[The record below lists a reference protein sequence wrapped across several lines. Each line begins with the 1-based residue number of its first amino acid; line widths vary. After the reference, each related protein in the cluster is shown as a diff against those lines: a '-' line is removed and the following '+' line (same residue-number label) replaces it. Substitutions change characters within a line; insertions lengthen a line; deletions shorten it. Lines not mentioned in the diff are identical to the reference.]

1 VRAKIEA
8 DGLGIRFLFDRERR
22 LVTPTLAALRRRG
35 SETWGLQGI
44 DMTIASGEG
53 IALIGRSGSGKTTLL
68 RALAGILVPDEGSL
82 HVTGR
87 VGSLLSIDAGLMS
100 ILTGRENATL
110 RAVLAGIPRTDSRA
124 RLDEIK
130 DRTGLGTYFDR
141 PVSSYSQGMRA
152 RLGFTVADEA
162 DPDVLL
168 LDEVHEALDHE
179 FREVVEQRAHEI
191 IAKGGIV
198 VAAGHDHE
206 MLHRLC
212 KRAFWLEGGG
222 VRMEGEFAAVR
233 TAYLDA
239 Y

>member
-1 VRAKIEA
+1 MSAKIEA
-8 DGLGIRFLFDRERR
+8 HGLGIRFLFDRERR

-44 DMTIASGEG
+44 DLTIASGEG

-68 RALAGILVPDEGSL
+68 RALAGILVPDDGSL

-100 ILTGRENATL
+100 ILTGRENAVL
-110 RAVLAGIPRTDSRA
+110 RGVLAGIPRAETRA

-130 DRTGLGTYFDR
+130 ERTGLGTYFER

-152 RLGFTVADEA
+152 RLGFAVADEA
-162 DPDVLL
+162 GPDVLL

-191 IAKGGIV
+191 IAGGGIV

-233 TAYLDA
+233 NAYLDA

>member
-1 VRAKIEA
+1 MNAKIEA
-8 DGLGIRFLFDRERR
+8 HGLGIQFLFDRERR

-35 SETWGLQGI
+35 SETWGLQGV
-44 DMTIASGEG
+44 DLAIASGEG

-68 RALAGILVPDEGSL
+68 RALAGILVPDNGTL
-82 HVTGR
+82 HVSGR

-100 ILTGRENATL
+100 ILTGRENAVL
-110 RAVLAGIPRTDSRA
+110 RGVLAGISRAETRA

-130 DRTGLGTYFDR
+130 ERTGLGTYFER

-152 RLGFTVADEA
+152 RLGFAVADEA
-162 DPDVLL
+162 HPDILL

-191 IAKGGIV
+191 IAGGGIV

-212 KRAFWLEGGG
+212 NRAFWLEGGG

-233 TAYLDA
+233 AAYLDA
-239 Y
+239 G

>member
-1 VRAKIEA
+1 MRARIEA
-8 DGLGIRFLFDRERR
+8 SGLGIRFLFDRERR

-35 SETWGLQGI
+35 SETWGLRAI
-44 DMTIASGEG
+44 DLQINSGEG
-53 IALIGRSGSGKTTLL
+53 IALVGRSGSGKTTLL
-68 RALAGILVPDEGSL
+68 RALAGILVPDEGWL
-82 HVTGR
+82 EVTGR

-100 ILTGRENATL
+100 ILTGRENTVL
-110 RAVLAGIPRTDSRA
+110 RGVLAGISRAESRA

-130 DRTGLGTYFDR
+130 ERTGLGTYFER

-152 RLGFTVADEA
+152 RLGFAVADEA
-162 DPDVLL
+162 GPDVLL

-191 IAKGGIV
+191 IAEGGIV

-212 KRAFWLEGGG
+212 RRAFWLDGGH
-222 VRMEGEFAAVR
+222 VRMQGEFATVR

-239 Y
+239 H